1 MIDLSKLDINDEHEA
16 EIICRKVRALTGISS
31 LDLYGD
37 SIGEGAT
44 LFGEVP
50 GAMIQ
55 FVPSGACAV
64 WQFRG
69 HYFTT
74 PTVSLDKL
82 PLLLMQ
88 QWLIY
93 KEKVAEYEET
103 HCATSEVG

>member
-1 MIDLSKLDINDEHEA
+1 MIDLTKLDINSDDEA
-16 EIICRKVRALTGISS
+16 EIIYQRAAKLSRKAY
-31 LDLYGD
+31 LDVWGD
-37 SIGEGAT
+37 SIGESAM
-44 LFGEVP
+44 LFGQLP

-82 PLLLMQ
+82 PLLLLQ